1 MMATSEF
8 GKAFAAARKAGDK
21 TFEFNGKKYTTKTAE
36 DVSKEKKGEIERS
49 RRADSDMMRDLT
61 KVEQNMPA
69 GTSDLAKQKIAESKR
84 RATEDFATK
93 ERAED
98 MKKYK
103 PRRNTA
109 PAGNTLSMKKGGSIN
124 GIAKRGLTKCKTV

>member
-1 MMATSEF
+1 MATSEF

-21 TFEFNGKKYTTKTAE
+21 SFEFKGKKYTTKTAE
-36 DVSKEKKGEIERS
+36 DVSKDKKSEIERS
-49 RRADSDMMRDLT
+49 RRTDSDTMRDLT

-69 GTSDLAKQKIAESKR
+69 GTTELAKQKIAEAKH

-98 MKKYK
+98 AKKYK

-109 PAGNTLSMKKGGSIN
+109 SAGNTLSMKKGGSID
-124 GIAKRGLTKCKTV
+124 GIAKRGRTNCKTV